1 MSDIKGQRIVVIGG
15 SSGIGLG
22 VAKEA
27 VALGADVTIVSRSA
41 EKLQQAA
48 KSIGGNVQTA
58 TLDATDEQAVEAFFE
73 NIEPFDHLVCSM
85 HDSSKATMA
94 GAFVS
99 IEQSNTADCS
109 KFMQSKFWSQF
120 HCAKHAVKKLTENG
134 SITLTSGIAS
144 KHFVWG
150 HALVAGVNAA
160 VDAFAKMFAREIGP
174 KRVNVVCPGLV
185 RTPTLDAL
193 PNDEKSRLLEHVSAN
208 LPINDIAVPKDIA
221 GAYLYLMQS
230 PYHTADIITL
240 DGGYSP
246 GLDAQN
252 H

>member
-1 MSDIKGQRIVVIGG
+1 MSGIKGQRIVVIGG

-27 VALGADVTIVSRSA
+27 VALGAEVTIVSRSA
-41 EKLQQAA
+41 QKLQRAA

-58 TLDATDEQAVEAFFE
+58 TLDATDEQAVAVFFE

-94 GAFVS
+94 GAFVP
-99 IEQSNTADCS
+99 IDRSNTADCS
-109 KFMQSKFWSQF
+109 TFMQSKFWTQF
-120 HCAKHAVKKLTENG
+120 HCAKYGVQKLTKKG

-160 VDAFAKMFAREIGP
+160 VDAFARMFAREIGP
-174 KRVNVVCPGLV
+174 KRINVVCPGLV

-193 PNDEKSRLLEHVSAN
+193 PDNEKSRLLEYVSAN
-208 LPINDIAVPKDIA
+208 LPVNDIAVPEDIA

-246 GLDAQN
+246 GRNAHD